1 KYVLKEHFPFFE
13 TVGGKQFT
21 APIII
26 DMKPIGVLHVEKEY
40 EGVFTEAD
48 AKSLEMI
55 ANHLATILD
64 NARLYN
70 GEKEHKQRLHFL
82 LDYQQALL
90 KETVDDNN
98 FEGITTMLSSLFQ
111 DTVFI
116 F

>member
-1 KYVLKEHFPFFE
+1 
-13 TVGGKQFT
+13 
-21 APIII
+21 
-26 DMKPIGVLHVEKEY
+26 
-40 EGVFTEAD
+40 
-48 AKSLEMI
+48 MI

-98 FEGITTMLSSLFQ
+98 FEGITTMLGSLFQ

-116 F
+116 FDRFMQPIAFQ